1 MSDSASTSEPE
12 SLPRRRRSVRQHL
25 LLGARILQVR
35 LRFFLVLLVAFVV
48 IAFAAGYGLGRIL
61 L

>member
-1 MSDSASTSEPE
+1 MLTMS
-12 SLPRRRRSVRQHL
+12 RSSD
-25 LLGARILQVR
+25 RISV
-35 LRFFLVLLVAFVV
+35 FLFALFIVVAFVV

>member
-1 MSDSASTSEPE
+1 MLTMS
-12 SLPRRRRSVRQHL
+12 RSSD
-25 LLGARILQVR
+25 RISV
-35 LRFFLVLLVAFVV
+35 FLFAVFILVAFVV

>member
-1 MSDSASTSEPE
+1 MLTMS
-12 SLPRRRRSVRQHL
+12 RSSDRISVFLFAL
-25 LLGARILQVR
+25 L
-35 LRFFLVLLVAFVV
+35 LLVAFVL

>member
-1 MSDSASTSEPE
+1 MS
-12 SLPRRRRSVRQHL
+12 RSSD
-25 LLGARILQVR
+25 RISV
-35 LRFFLVLLVAFVV
+35 FLFALFLLVAFVL

>member
-1 MSDSASTSEPE
+1 MLTMS
-12 SLPRRRRSVRQHL
+12 RSSDRISVFLFAIFL
-25 LLGARILQVR
+25 LA
-35 LRFFLVLLVAFVV
+35 AFVL

>member
-1 MSDSASTSEPE
+1 MLTMS
-12 SLPRRRRSVRQHL
+12 RSSD
-25 LLGARILQVR
+25 RISV
-35 LRFFLVLLVAFVV
+35 FLFALFLLVAFVL

>member
-1 MSDSASTSEPE
+1 MS
-12 SLPRRRRSVRQHL
+12 RSSD
-25 LLGARILQVR
+25 RISV
-35 LRFFLVLLVAFVV
+35 FLFAVFILVAFVV

>member
-1 MSDSASTSEPE
+1 MLTMS
-12 SLPRRRRSVRQHL
+12 RSSDRISVFLFALFL
-25 LLGARILQVR
+25 LA
-35 LRFFLVLLVAFVV
+35 AFVL